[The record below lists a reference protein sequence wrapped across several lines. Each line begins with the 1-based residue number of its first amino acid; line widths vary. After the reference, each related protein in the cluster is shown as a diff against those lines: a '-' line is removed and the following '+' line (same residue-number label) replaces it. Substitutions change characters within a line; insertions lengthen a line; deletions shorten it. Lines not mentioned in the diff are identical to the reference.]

1 MEKRIEGKDV
11 LLINA
16 LPGEHKY
23 NVTEESPM
31 FGKTYKRYSF
41 GGKVFTSNDEL
52 FNAAVQGG
60 NLDTVTVDANEEGQL
75 SLTGYITNKQAI
87 GFAKKVK
94 ALAVIE
100 AISVEPKAITEE
112 ELHQLLN

>member
-1 MEKRIEGKDV
+1 MEKKIEGKDV

-41 GGKVFTSNDEL
+41 GGKVFTTNDDK
-52 FNAAVQGG
+52 FANAVENGD
-60 NLDTVTVDANEEGQL
+60 LDVVTLDVNEEGQY
-75 SLTGYITNKQAI
+75 SLTGFITNKQAMN
-87 GFAKKVK
+87 FARKTKQLAAIESLIIEPKKV
-94 ALAVIE
+94 
-100 AISVEPKAITEE
+100 TEE
-112 ELHQLLN
+112 ELAQLLN